1 MNEKYENTEYYWK
14 NGWMWLGSVYQTF
27 LDANDVI
34 VEIGFSKEGKDA
46 ERNKVLE
53 ARKKAFSPGNWRNF
67 PPWSR

>member
-1 MNEKYENTEYYWK
+1 M
-14 NGWMWLGSVYQTF
+14 GSVYQTF

-34 VEIGFSKEGKDA
+34 EEIGFSKEGKDA